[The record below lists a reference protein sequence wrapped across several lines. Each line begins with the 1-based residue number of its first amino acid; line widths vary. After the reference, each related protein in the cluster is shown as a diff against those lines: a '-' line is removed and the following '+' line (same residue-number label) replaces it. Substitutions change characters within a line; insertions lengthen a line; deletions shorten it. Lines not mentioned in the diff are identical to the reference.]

1 MNQSFGIV
9 LSAEYSKMRIRSVIA
24 ASAVFLSV
32 ACGVVFTTGCS
43 LDPLKFASRNACEFL
58 NCDVLFF
65 VDDLLPLSGGPVE
78 GGAAAAPD
86 EGGGGG
92 GH

>member
-1 MNQSFGIV
+1 
-9 LSAEYSKMRIRSVIA
+9 MRIRSVTA

-32 ACGVVFTTGCS
+32 GCAIIFAMGCS
-43 LDPLKFASRNACEFL
+43 FDPLKFASRNACEFL

-65 VDDLLPLSGGPVE
+65 VDDLFPLSGGPVE
-78 GGAAAAPD
+78 GGGGDVPD

-92 GH
+92 H

>member
-1 MNQSFGIV
+1 
-9 LSAEYSKMRIRSVIA
+9 MRIRSIRETAVVLITVLCGIA
-24 ASAVFLSV
+24 FAP
-32 ACGVVFTTGCS
+32 GCS
-43 LDPLKFASRNACEFL
+43 FNPLKFASRNACEFL

-65 VDDLLPLSGGPVE
+65 VEDLLPLSTRPTMDADV
-78 GGAAAAPD
+78 ASAD